1 MRGTAGSEDGV
12 AALEAGQ
19 QEAEA
24 GPGPPH
30 HLGHFPGGSRT
41 QSRSLETTKVNSEVR
56 LGVLTWSLHT
66 GHLDSLHTL
75 GGSC

>member
-1 MRGTAGSEDGV
+1 MEGAAWVRGTAGSEGGA

-41 QSRSLETTKVNSEVR
+41 RSCSLETTKVNSEVR
-56 LGVLTWSLHT
+56 LSWCSHLESSHWS
-66 GHLDSLHTL
+66 S
-75 GGSC
+75 

>member
-1 MRGTAGSEDGV
+1 MVGAVLVRGTAGSEDGV

-56 LGVLTWSLHT
+56 LSWCSHLESSHWS
-66 GHLDSLHTL
+66 S
-75 GGSC
+75 